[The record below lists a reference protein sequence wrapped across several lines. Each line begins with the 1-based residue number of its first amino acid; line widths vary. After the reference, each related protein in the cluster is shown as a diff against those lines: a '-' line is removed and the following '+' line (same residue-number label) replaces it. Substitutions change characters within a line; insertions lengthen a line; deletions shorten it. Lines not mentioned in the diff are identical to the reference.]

1 MTSAKPFNVSLT
13 KRDRQRKLRS
23 GEVVINTRWV
33 LNYSDPKT
41 GQRTQL
47 FFVRQKDAI
56 ARRNEIHAAVEAR
69 AYVPDRDAITVA
81 DAVRRWLE
89 GRRDDVKGRTL
100 FGYEQGARYITGPL
114 LVSATPAQ
122 RRTFT
127 ETGHVPEGASL
138 APMLGATKVNR
149 LGTADI
155 RAWHKLLAR
164 EVGPSSA
171 ARAKK
176 FLGSA
181 LALAAEDLGIRPPTM
196 PTRLKAAPRVRKAI
210 LTPAQIAAVLAVAE
224 ADPQRGAYVAFPFL
238 AGTRPSEQLALLW
251 EDVDF
256 ERRVIRIRRM
266 QEMDGRQCEVTKTD
280 AGRRDIPMSARLRA
294 LLVLWRE
301 ICPRR
306 EGEPQRVFPGLGKR
320 QAWPLPR
327 VGGGGI
333 LLYANFRTRMWAR
346 LLKRAGVPY
355 VTPHSA
361 RHSFISILQAE
372 GIEVGLVAQIA
383 GHKSPAVTLSHYTQA
398 VRGGEAASIAIDHA
412 FAA

>member
-1 MTSAKPFNVSLT
+1 MSSKPFNISLT

-23 GEVVINTRWV
+23 GEIVVNTRWV
-33 LNYSDPKT
+33 LNYSDPKS

-56 ARRNEIHAAVEAR
+56 AKRNEIQAAVEAR
-69 AYVPDRDAITVA
+69 AYVPDRDVITVA
-81 DAVRRWLE
+81 DAVARWLE
-89 GRRDDVKGRTL
+89 GRRGDVKGRTL

-127 ETGHVPEGASL
+127 ETGLVPHGTSL
-138 APMLGATKVNR
+138 APMLGATKVTR
-149 LGTADI
+149 LGTGDI
-155 RAWHKLLAR
+155 RAWHKLLVR
-164 EVGPSSA
+164 EVGPSTA

-176 FLGSA
+176 YLGSA

-210 LTPAQIAAVLAVAE
+210 LTPAQIAAVLTFAE
-224 ADPQRGAYVAFPFL
+224 ADAERGPYVAFPFL
-238 AGTRPSEQLALLW
+238 AGARPSEQLALLW

-256 ERRVIRIRRM
+256 ERNVIRIRRM

-294 LLVLWRE
+294 LLVSWQE
-301 ICPRR
+301 ICPKRD
-306 EGEPQRVFPGLGKR
+306 GESHRVFPGLGKR

-333 LLYANFRTRMWAR
+333 LLYANFRTRMWAP

-361 RHSFISILQAE
+361 RHAFISILQAE
-372 GIEVGLVAQIA
+372 GIEVGLVAKIA

-398 VRGGEAASIAIDHA
+398 VRGGEAASIAIDRA
-412 FAA
+412 FDA

>member
-1 MTSAKPFNVSLT
+1 MSSKPFNISLT
-13 KRDRQRKLRS
+13 KRDRKRKLRS
-23 GEVVINTRWV
+23 GEVVVNTRWV
-33 LNYSDPKT
+33 LNYSDPKS

-56 ARRNEIHAAVEAR
+56 AKRNEIQAAVETR

-81 DAVRRWLE
+81 DAVARWLE
-89 GRRDDVKGRTL
+89 GRRGDVKGRTL
-100 FGYEQGARYITGPL
+100 LEYEKGARYITGPL

-122 RRTFT
+122 RRAFT
-127 ETGHVPEGASL
+127 ETGLVPEGASL
-138 APMLGATKVNR
+138 APMLGPMKVNR
-149 LGTADI
+149 LGTGDI
-155 RAWHKLLAR
+155 RAFHKLLVS
-164 EVGPSSA
+164 EVGASSA

-176 FLGSA
+176 YLGSA
-181 LALAAEDLGIRPPTM
+181 LSLAAEDLGIRPPTM

-210 LTPAQIAAVLAVAE
+210 LTPAQIAAVLTAAE
-224 ADPQRGAYVAFPFL
+224 ADPERGAYVAFPFL

-256 ERRVIRIRRM
+256 ERNVIRIRRM
-266 QEMDGRQCEVTKTD
+266 QEMDGRQCDVTKTD
-280 AGRRDIPMSARLRA
+280 AGRRDIPMSVRLRA
-294 LLVLWRE
+294 VLVSWRE

-306 EGEPQRVFPGLGKR
+306 EGEPHRVFPGLGKR

-333 LLYANFRTRMWAR
+333 LLYANFRTRMWAL

-361 RHSFISILQAE
+361 RHAFISILQAE

-398 VRGGEAASIAIDHA
+398 VRGGEAASIAIDRA

>member
-1 MTSAKPFNVSLT
+1 MSKTFNINLT

-23 GEVVINTRWV
+23 GEIVINTRWV
-33 LNYSDPKT
+33 LNYTDPKT
-41 GQRTQL
+41 GGRVQK
-47 FFVRQKDAI
+47 FFERQKEAI
-56 ARRNEIHAAVEAR
+56 AKRNEIQAAVEAR

-81 DAVRRWLE
+81 DAVARWLD
-89 GRRDDVKGRTL
+89 GRRGDVKGRTL
-100 FGYEQGARYITGPL
+100 LEYEKGARYVTGLL

-122 RRTFT
+122 RRAHT
-127 ETGHVPEGASL
+127 ETGLVPNGASL
-138 APMLGATKVNR
+138 APMLGKIKVNR
-149 LGTADI
+149 LSTGEI
-155 RAWHKLLAR
+155 RIWHKLLVR

-176 FLGSA
+176 YLAGA

-210 LTPAQIAAVLAVAE
+210 LTLAQIAAVLAVAE
-224 ADPQRGAYVAFPFL
+224 ADPERGAYVAFPFL
-238 AGTRPSEQLALLW
+238 AGTRPSEMLALLW
-251 EDVDF
+251 EDVDL
-256 ERRVIRIRRM
+256 ERNIITIRRM
-266 QEMDGRQCEVTKTD
+266 QEMDGKQSEVTKTD
-280 AGRRDIPMSARLRA
+280 AGRRDVPISARLRA
-294 LLVLWRE
+294 LLVAWRA

-306 EGEPQRVFPGLGKR
+306 EGEPHRVFPGLGSR

-333 LLYANFRTRMWAR
+333 LLYANFRTRMWAP
-346 LLKRAGVPY
+346 LLKRADVPY

-361 RHSFISILQAE
+361 RHAFISILQAE
-372 GIEVGLVAQIA
+372 GIEVGLVAKIA

-398 VRGGEAASIAIDHA
+398 VRGGEAASLAIDRA

>member
-1 MTSAKPFNVSLT
+1 MSSKPFNISLT

-23 GEVVINTRWV
+23 GEVVTNSRYV
-33 LNYSDPKT
+33 LNFVDPKSS
-41 GQRTQL
+41 QRTQL
-47 FFVRQKDAI
+47 FFTRQKDAI
-56 ARRNEIHAAVEAR
+56 AKRNEIQSSVEAR

-81 DAVRRWLE
+81 DAVARWLE
-89 GRRDDVKGRTL
+89 GRRGDVKARTL
-100 FGYEQGARYITGPL
+100 FEYEKGARYITGPL

-127 ETGHVPEGASL
+127 ETGLVPEGASL
-138 APMLGATKVNR
+138 APMLGVTKVNR
-149 LGTADI
+149 LGTGDI
-155 RAWHKLLAR
+155 RAWHKLLVR
-164 EVGPSSA
+164 EVGPSTA

-176 FLGSA
+176 YLGSA

-210 LTPAQIAAVLAVAE
+210 LTPVQIAAVLTVAE
-224 ADPQRGAYVAFPFL
+224 ADPQRGAYIAFPFL

-256 ERRVIRIRRM
+256 ERNVILIQRM

-280 AGRRDIPMSARLRA
+280 AGRREVPMSGRLRA
-294 LLVLWRE
+294 LLVSWRE
-301 ICPRR
+301 TCPKR
-306 EGEPQRVFPGLGKR
+306 EGEPHRVFPGLGTR

-327 VGGGGI
+327 IGGGGI
-333 LLYANFRTRMWAR
+333 LLYANFRTRMWAPM
-346 LLKRAGVPY
+346 LKRAGVSY

-361 RHSFISILQAE
+361 RHAFISILQAE
-372 GIEVGLVAQIA
+372 GIEVGLVAKIA

-398 VRGGEAASIAIDHA
+398 VRGGEAASLAIDRA

>member
-1 MTSAKPFNVSLT
+1 MPSTKPFNVSLT

-23 GEVVINTRWV
+23 GEVVVNTRWV
-33 LNYSDPKT
+33 LNYSDPKS

-56 ARRNEIHAAVEAR
+56 AKRNEIQAAVEAR

-81 DAVRRWLE
+81 DAVARWLE
-89 GRRDDVKGRTL
+89 GRRGDVKGRTL

-127 ETGHVPEGASL
+127 ETGIVPEGASL

-149 LGTADI
+149 LGTSEI
-155 RAWHKLLAR
+155 RFWHKLLAR
-164 EVGPSSA
+164 EVGPSTA

-176 FLGSA
+176 YLGSA

-251 EDVDF
+251 ENVDF
-256 ERRVIRIRRM
+256 ERNIIRIRRM

-280 AGRRDIPMSARLRA
+280 AGRRDVPMSARLRA
-294 LLVLWRE
+294 LLVSWRE

-306 EGEPQRVFPGLGKR
+306 EGEPHRVFPGIGKR

-327 VGGGGI
+327 IGGGGI
-333 LLYANFRTRMWAR
+333 LLYANFRTRMWAP
-346 LLKRAGVPY
+346 LLRRAGVPY

-361 RHSFISILQAE
+361 RHAFISILQAQ

-398 VRGGEAASIAIDHA
+398 VRGGEAASIAIDRA

>member
-1 MTSAKPFNVSLT
+1 
-13 KRDRQRKLRS
+13 
-23 GEVVINTRWV
+23 V
-33 LNYSDPKT
+33 LNFVDPNSA
-41 GQRTQL
+41 QRTQL
-47 FFVRQKDAI
+47 FFARQKDAL
-56 ARRNEIHAAVEAR
+56 AKRNEILAAVDAR

-81 DAVRRWLE
+81 EAVARWLE
-89 GRRDDVKGRTL
+89 SRRGDVKGRTL
-100 FGYEQGARYITGPL
+100 LEYEKGARYITGPL

-127 ETGHVPEGASL
+127 ETGLVPEGASL
-138 APMLGATKVNR
+138 APLLGVTKVNR
-149 LGTADI
+149 LGTGDI
-155 RAWHKLLAR
+155 RLWHRLLVS

-176 FLGSA
+176 YLGSA

-210 LTPAQIAAVLAVAE
+210 LTPTQITAVLTVAE
-224 ADPQRGAYVAFPFL
+224 ADPERGAYVAFPFL

-256 ERRVIRIRRM
+256 ERNVIRIRRM

-280 AGRRDIPMSARLRA
+280 AGRREVPMSGRLRA
-294 LLVLWRE
+294 LLVSWRE
-301 ICPRR
+301 TCPKR
-306 EGEPQRVFPGLGKR
+306 EGEPHRVFPGLGTR

-327 VGGGGI
+327 IGGGGI
-333 LLYANFRTRMWAR
+333 LLYANFRTRMWAP

-361 RHSFISILQAE
+361 RHAFISILQSE
-372 GIEVGLVAQIA
+372 GIEVGLVAKIA

-398 VRGGEAASIAIDHA
+398 VRGGEAASLAIDRA